1 MDARRDQV
9 RNDAVQV
16 FVSQWLVSA
25 DLASIIFNT
34 VPNCRQVR
42 GIGSDLSPPDRNAL
56 FVVKVSVFNGPNL
69 NLLGQREPDQY
80 GSRTLQ
86 DIMQELEQFAESCDV
101 ELDHMQTN
109 SEGELVDAIQ
119 QAGRDEVE
127 YIIINP
133 AGYTHTSVA
142 IRDALLAVDIPF
154 VEVHLSAVSS
164 REPFRQVT
172 YFSDIA
178 MGVVSGFRGESYL
191 LALQAILNR
200 IEP

>member
-1 MDARRDQV
+1 MAKV
-9 RNDAVQV
+9 R
-16 FVSQWLVSA
+16 
-25 DLASIIFNT
+25 
-34 VPNCRQVR
+34 
-42 GIGSDLSPPDRNAL
+42 
-56 FVVKVSVFNGPNL
+56 VFNGPNL
-69 NLLGQREPDQY
+69 NLLGQREPAQY
-80 GSRTLQ
+80 GQRSLLE
-86 DIMQELEQFAESCDV
+86 IMQELEQFALDCGL

-109 SEGELVDAIQ
+109 SEGEMVDAIQ
-119 QAGRDEVE
+119 QAGTDDVD

-142 IRDALLAVDIPF
+142 IRDALLAVAVPF

-164 REPFRQVT
+164 REPFRQVS

-178 MGVVSGFRGESYL
+178 MGVISGFRGESYL

>member
-1 MDARRDQV
+1 MNV
-9 RNDAVQV
+9 
-16 FVSQWLVSA
+16 L
-25 DLASIIFNT
+25 
-34 VPNCRQVR
+34 
-42 GIGSDLSPPDRNAL
+42 
-56 FVVKVSVFNGPNL
+56 KVLILNGPNL
-69 NLLGQREPDQY
+69 NLLGQREPGQY
-80 GSRTLQ
+80 GQRSLP
-86 DIMQELEQFAESCDV
+86 DIMQELEQFADSCEL

-109 SEGELVDAIQ
+109 SEGGMVDAIQ
-119 QAGRDEVE
+119 DAGKDEID

-142 IRDALLAVDIPF
+142 IRDALLAVEIPF

-164 REPFRQVT
+164 REPFRQIT

-178 MGVVSGFRGESYL
+178 IGVISGFRGESYL